1 MSLASFSKPSD
12 KDVLLHIV
20 ENDAIVSFMDKGS
33 ILQNIKETLYVR
45 TVKIKRD
52 KEKEEVKKVIYTK
65 KGITWLFKTI
75 ENITAF
81 NNLSIEKEKLVG

>member
-12 KDVLLHIV
+12 KDVLLNIV
-20 ENDAIVSFMDKGS
+20 ESDAIVSFVDKGS

-52 KEKEEVKKVIYTK
+52 NGEAVKKIIYTK
-65 KGITWLFKTI
+65 KGITWLFKTV
-75 ENITAF
+75 ENIATF
-81 NNLSIEKEKLVG
+81 NNLAIKKEKLVG

>member
-12 KDVLLHIV
+12 KDVLLNIV
-20 ENDAIVSFMDKGS
+20 ESDAIVSFVDKGS

-52 KEKEEVKKVIYTK
+52 NGEAVKKIIYSK
-65 KGITWLFKTI
+65 KGITWLFKTV
-75 ENITAF
+75 ENIATF
-81 NNLSIEKEKLVG
+81 NNIAIEKEK

>member
-12 KDVLLHIV
+12 ADVLLNIV
-20 ENDAIVSFMDKGS
+20 EKDTIVSFVDKGS

-52 KEKEEVKKVIYTK
+52 KIEGFKKVIYVK
-65 KGITWLFKTI
+65 KGITWLFKAV
-75 ENITAF
+75 ENITTV
-81 NNLSIEKEKLVG
+81 NNTAIEKEKLVG

>member
-12 KDVLLHIV
+12 KDVLLNIA
-20 ENDAIVSFMDKGS
+20 ESDAIVSFMDKGS

-45 TVKIKRD
+45 TIKIKRD
-52 KEKEEVKKVIYTK
+52 KEEEVKKVIYTK
-65 KGITWLFKTI
+65 KGITWLFKAI
-75 ENITAF
+75 ENIATF

>member
-12 KDVLLHIV
+12 KDVLLNIV
-20 ENDAIVSFMDKGS
+20 EADAIVSFMDKGS

-45 TVKIKRD
+45 TIKIKRD
-52 KEKEEVKKVIYTK
+52 KEEEVKKVIYTK
-65 KGITWLFKTI
+65 KGITWLFKAI

-81 NNLSIEKEKLVG
+81 NNLAIEKEKLVG

>member
-12 KDVLLHIV
+12 KDVLLNIV
-20 ENDAIVSFMDKGS
+20 ESDAIVSFVDKGS

-52 KEKEEVKKVIYTK
+52 NEEAVKKIIYTK
-65 KGITWLFKTI
+65 KGITWLFKTV
-75 ENITAF
+75 ENIATF
-81 NNLSIEKEKLVG
+81 NNIAIEKEK

>member
-12 KDVLLHIV
+12 EDILSNITIKD
-20 ENDAIVSFMDKGS
+20 ENVSFVDKGS

-45 TVKIKRD
+45 TLKIKKD
-52 KEKEEVKKVIYTK
+52 KKEDLKKVIYVK

-75 ENITAF
+75 ENITNV
-81 NNLSIEKEKLVG
+81 NNLPIEKEKIVD

>member
-12 KDVLLHIV
+12 KDVLLNIV
-20 ENDAIVSFMDKGS
+20 ESDAIVSFMDKGS

-45 TVKIKRD
+45 TIKIKRD
-52 KEKEEVKKVIYTK
+52 KEEEVKKVIYTK
-65 KGITWLFKTI
+65 KGITWLFKAI

-81 NNLSIEKEKLVG
+81 KNLAIEKEKLVG

>member
-12 KDVLLHIV
+12 TDVLLKIV
-20 ENDAIVSFMDKGS
+20 ETDAIVSFVDKGS

-52 KEKEEVKKVIYTK
+52 NEEGFKKITFTK
-65 KGITWLFKTI
+65 KGITWLFKAV
-75 ENITAF
+75 ENITTI
-81 NNLSIEKEKLVG
+81 NNFAIEKEKLIG

>member
-12 KDVLLHIV
+12 KDVLLNIV
-20 ENDAIVSFMDKGS
+20 EDDVIVSFLDKGS

-45 TVKIKRD
+45 TIKIKRD
-52 KEKEEVKKVIYTK
+52 KEEEIKKVIYTK
-65 KGITWLFKTI
+65 KGITWLFKAI

-81 NNLSIEKEKLVG
+81 NNLAIEKEKLIG

>member
-12 KDVLLHIV
+12 TDVLLKIV
-20 ENDAIVSFMDKGS
+20 ETDAIVSFVDKGS

-52 KEKEEVKKVIYTK
+52 NEEGFKKITFTK
-65 KGITWLFKTI
+65 KGITWLFKAV
-75 ENITAF
+75 ENITTI
-81 NNLSIEKEKLVG
+81 NNLAIEKEKLIG

>member
-12 KDVLLHIV
+12 KDVLLNIV
-20 ENDAIVSFMDKGS
+20 ETDAVVSFMDKGS

-52 KEKEEVKKVIYTK
+52 KEEEVKKVIYTK
-65 KGITWLFKTI
+65 KGIAWLFKAI

-81 NNLSIEKEKLVG
+81 NNLAIEKEKLVG

>member
-12 KDVLLHIV
+12 KDVLLNIV
-20 ENDAIVSFMDKGS
+20 ETDAIVSFMDKGS

-52 KEKEEVKKVIYTK
+52 KKEEVKKVIYTK
-65 KGITWLFKTI
+65 KGITWLFKAI
-75 ENITAF
+75 ENITTF
-81 NNLSIEKEKLVG
+81 NNMSIEKEKLVG

>member
-12 KDVLLHIV
+12 KDVLLNIV
-20 ENDAIVSFMDKGS
+20 EADAIVSFMDKGS

-45 TVKIKRD
+45 TIKIKRD
-52 KEKEEVKKVIYTK
+52 KEEEIKKVIYTK
-65 KGITWLFKTI
+65 KGITWLFKAI

-81 NNLSIEKEKLVG
+81 NNLAIEKEKLVG

>member
-12 KDVLLHIV
+12 RDVLLKI
-20 ENDAIVSFMDKGS
+20 DKTGAIVSFVDKGS

-52 KEKEEVKKVIYTK
+52 NEEGLKKITFTK
-65 KGITWLFKTI
+65 KGITWLFKTV
-75 ENITAF
+75 ENITTV
-81 NNLSIEKEKLVG
+81 NNLVIEKEKPVG

>member
-12 KDVLLHIV
+12 KDVLLNIV
-20 ENDAIVSFMDKGS
+20 ETDAIVSFMDKGS

-52 KEKEEVKKVIYTK
+52 KEEEVKKVIYTK
-65 KGITWLFKTI
+65 KGITWLFKAI

-81 NNLSIEKEKLVG
+81 NNLAIEKEKLVG

>member
-12 KDVLLHIV
+12 KDVLLNIV
-20 ENDAIVSFMDKGS
+20 EADAIVSFMDKGS

-45 TVKIKRD
+45 TIKIKQD
-52 KEKEEVKKVIYTK
+52 KKEEIKKVIYTK
-65 KGITWLFKTI
+65 KGITWLFKAI

-81 NNLSIEKEKLVG
+81 NNLAIEKEKLVG

>member
-12 KDVLLHIV
+12 EDVLSNIAIKD
-20 ENDAIVSFMDKGS
+20 ENVNFVDKGS

-45 TVKIKRD
+45 TFKIKND
-52 KEKEEVKKVIYTK
+52 KKEDLKKVIYVK

-75 ENITAF
+75 ENIT
-81 NNLSIEKEKLVG
+81 NVNSPTIEKEKFVD

>member
-12 KDVLLHIV
+12 KDVLLNIV
-20 ENDAIVSFMDKGS
+20 ETDGIVSFMDKGC

-52 KEKEEVKKVIYTK
+52 KKEEVKKIIYTK
-65 KGITWLFKTI
+65 KGITWLFKAI
-75 ENITAF
+75 ENITTF

>member
-12 KDVLLHIV
+12 RDVLLKIN
-20 ENDAIVSFMDKGS
+20 ETDAIVSFVDKGS

-52 KEKEEVKKVIYTK
+52 NEEGLKKITFTK
-65 KGITWLFKTI
+65 KGITWLFKAV
-75 ENITAF
+75 ENITIV
-81 NNLSIEKEKLVG
+81 NNLAIEKEKLVR

>member
-12 KDVLLHIV
+12 KDVLLNIV
-20 ENDAIVSFMDKGS
+20 ETDAIVSFMDKGS

-52 KEKEEVKKVIYTK
+52 KKEEVKKVIYTK
-65 KGITWLFKTI
+65 KGITWLFKAI
-75 ENITAF
+75 ENITTF

>member
-12 KDVLLHIV
+12 TDVLLKIV
-20 ENDAIVSFMDKGS
+20 ETDAIVSFVDKGS

-52 KEKEEVKKVIYTK
+52 NEEGFKKITFTK
-65 KGITWLFKTI
+65 KGITWLFKAV
-75 ENITAF
+75 ENITTI
-81 NNLSIEKEKLVG
+81 NNLAIEKEKIIG

>member
-12 KDVLLHIV
+12 KDVLLNIV
-20 ENDAIVSFMDKGS
+20 EDDVIVSFLDKGS

-52 KEKEEVKKVIYTK
+52 NEEGFKKITFTK
-65 KGITWLFKTI
+65 KGITWLFKAV
-75 ENITAF
+75 ENITTI
-81 NNLSIEKEKLVG
+81 NNLAIEKEKLIG

>member
-12 KDVLLHIV
+12 TDVLLKIV
-20 ENDAIVSFMDKGS
+20 ETDAIVSFVDKGS

-52 KEKEEVKKVIYTK
+52 NEEGLKKITFTK
-65 KGITWLFKTI
+65 KGITWLFKAV
-75 ENITAF
+75 ENITIV
-81 NNLSIEKEKLVG
+81 NNLAIEKEKLVR